1 MTLAKVKVTTSQS
14 PHLWNEDNNI
24 YRNKCLRKALWYQFA
39 CRRLTRFKI
48 SVKKVKLVLFYPLF
62 LWPNRKRQSQC
73 APNVCRRNEYTLR
86 LHRNDLNT
94 VQSYGMS
101 ALRCGYRAPVIK
113 NWLYDQEAKCHQ
125 DDRRCQLSKVIYRG
139 NMLKDSR
146 TVCKG
151 TPLLFR
157 STFLLVNLCQ

>member
-14 PHLWNEDNNI
+14 PHLWNEDNNS
-24 YRNKCLRKALWYQFA
+24 YWNKCLRKALWYQFA

-62 LWPNRKRQSQC
+62 
-73 APNVCRRNEYTLR
+73 LR